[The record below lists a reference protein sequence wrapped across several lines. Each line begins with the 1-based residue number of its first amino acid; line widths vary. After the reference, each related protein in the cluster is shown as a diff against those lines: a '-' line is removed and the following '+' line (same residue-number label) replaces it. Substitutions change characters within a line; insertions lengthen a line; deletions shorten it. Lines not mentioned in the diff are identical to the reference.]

1 MGHMDVSEN
10 LVHSTPMDFKCPS
23 FFPYKIFDID
33 RAHVDKRTVTVDMHI
48 LSSYLVIIVSHLN
61 IYISWRYTKF
71 RRFSGLT
78 DDNNTGTLAF
88 EPSHEASFV
97 GIRNQK
103 S

>member
-10 LVHSTPMDFKCPS
+10 LVHSPPMDFKCPS

>member
-10 LVHSTPMDFKCPS
+10 LVHSTPMDFKCTS

-61 IYISWRYTKF
+61 IYIYLGDTPN
-71 RRFSGLT
+71 SGDFPGSRMTTTPGL
-78 DDNNTGTLAF
+78 
-88 EPSHEASFV
+88 
-97 GIRNQK
+97 
-103 S
+103 

>member
-23 FFPYKIFDID
+23 FFPYKIYDID

-61 IYISWRYTKF
+61 IYIYILEIHQIQEIF
-71 RRFSGLT
+71 RAHG
-78 DDNNTGTLAF
+78 
-88 EPSHEASFV
+88 
-97 GIRNQK
+97 
-103 S
+103 